1 MKDQNNDLLS
11 EAAACL
17 SSLIESSYL
26 DASGVSK
33 DCLEYFDTYDW
44 EPKENLNK
52 QELVRWG
59 VLLKKGNDNTMSGD
73 ELLEFVNLVD
83 PESQS
88 HTFLK
93 LVHAKILVEKIR
105 FAVPLG

>member
-1 MKDQNNDLLS
+1 ML

-17 SSLIESSYL
+17 SSLIGSSYL
-26 DASGVSK
+26 DASELSR
-33 DCLEYFDTYDW
+33 DCLECFDTYDW
-44 EPKENLNK
+44 EPKEDLNK
-52 QELVRWG
+52 QELTRWE
-59 VLLKKGNDNTMSGD
+59 VLLEKGNDNTMSGD

-93 LVHAKILVEKIR
+93 LVHAKILVEKIKC
-105 FAVPLG
+105 AVPLS